1 MGERAISVLESMD
14 GFADLRNAVRD
25 IAARRGDWAGIPMP
39 LEGLPLVVEPKW
51 PDAEEFMKIGMPE
64 EKPGDAEGCKFRNSF
79 IIRSK
84 QQEVY
89 IWEEDGK
96 INWGRLTTANRL
108 SMDMSVLGA
117 ADAWGIEQEHNALM
131 LLCDLIL
138 HRQFKQYFLTGCFL
152 EQSKRSGV
160 HYFFRRLRPTVAI
173 RSDDKD
179 SRILAALCMHPIGY
193 YRGSWA
199 GAMTPTDDVV
209 AHLALMRADEH
220 MFWRRC
226 NQHPPWSREA
236 GL

>member
-1 MGERAISVLESMD
+1 MPSAERQVGERAISVLESMD

-160 HYFFRRLRPTVAI
+160 HYFF
-173 RSDDKD
+173 
-179 SRILAALCMHPIGY
+179 
-193 YRGSWA
+193 
-199 GAMTPTDDVV
+199 
-209 AHLALMRADEH
+209 
-220 MFWRRC
+220 
-226 NQHPPWSREA
+226 PPPSPNGGDQE
-236 GL
+236 